1 MRDVYKDWEAEG
13 RVDTVLMLV
22 KKWREDGAGLDEI
35 AEKLNISRTTLFKYQ
50 KEHADFADA
59 LKRGK
64 EIIDSEVENSLKK
77 ECIGYTYEETTTTTT
92 AIINERTGE
101 ITDLKRVE
109 TKTTKRYA
117 RPSVSAI
124 AYYLNNRLPNKWK
137 NRVVTVLE
145 DENSDDETVKEM
157 EQYFADKRRSKE
169 SADKQSD

>member
-1 MRDVYKDWEAEG
+1 MRDVYRDWQSEG
-13 RVDTVLMLV
+13 RLDTVLMLV
-22 KKWREDGAGLDEI
+22 RKWREDGAGLDEI

-64 EIIDSEVENSLKK
+64 EIVDSEVENSLKK

-124 AYYLNNRLPNKWK
+124 AYYLNNRLPSKWK

-145 DENSDDETVKEM
+145 DENSEDETVKEM
-157 EQYFADKRRSKE
+157 EQYFADKRRGKE